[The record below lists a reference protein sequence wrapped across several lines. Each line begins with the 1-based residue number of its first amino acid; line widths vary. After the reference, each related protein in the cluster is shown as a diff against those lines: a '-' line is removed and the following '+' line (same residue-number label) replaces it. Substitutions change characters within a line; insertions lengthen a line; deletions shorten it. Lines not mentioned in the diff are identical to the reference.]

1 MNAMQ
6 GTEIARNFDEYGPIY
21 VYDDGPYRYMSF
33 GSGGEQSRIERSR
46 PEYPVYQYLQAMLL
60 GLLYQPN
67 PQQALMLGLGG
78 GSLVHALLSYSDNLQ
93 IRVAEL
99 RPQVLAT
106 ASEHFLLPDSDRL
119 TITISDALEYLYEET
134 TASDL
139 IFTDLFSDSGMQ
151 HLQLQQEYLQQCFS
165 LLTDQGVL
173 VLNLWDEGHGY
184 HPLANQQL
192 SDLFGDNWLC
202 CTVDS
207 GNLIA
212 FAFKGGRPESNPR
225 ALLNGAKKLEKRLG
239 FPARKLLNRLREI

>member
-1 MNAMQ
+1 MQ

-60 GLLYQPN
+60 GLLYQPD
-67 PQQALMLGLGG
+67 PQRALMLGLGG
-78 GSLVHALLSYSDNLQ
+78 GSLVHALLSYSASLQ
-93 IRVAEL
+93 VCVVEL
-99 RPQVLAT
+99 RQQVRDI
-106 ASEHFLLPDSDRL
+106 ASEYFLLPDTQRL
-119 TITISDALEYLYEET
+119 TITISDALEYLCQEST
-134 TASDL
+134 PSDL

-151 HLQLQQEYLQQCFS
+151 HQQLQKEYLEQCYR
-165 LLTDQGVL
+165 LLSDQGVL
-173 VLNLWDEGHGY
+173 VLNLWDEGYGY

-212 FAFKGGRPESNPR
+212 FAFKNGKPESNPR
-225 ALLNGAKKLEKRLG
+225 ALLNGAKKLEKKLG